1 MYLYTGLTQFGTEL
15 NVGRFDS
22 EIKED
27 KIFNGSGADMI
38 GKRVYCS

>member
-22 EIKED
+22 EIKD
-27 KIFNGSGADMI
+27 DNTFLIA
-38 GKRVYCS
+38 VVQT